1 MDEDEVDADEHCPG
15 NGRVTETDTQS
26 QVTPTEQIKRRQKE
40 EDLEIGSSRTIEL
53 GQDGCGVGWNWTGQQ
68 WSGGGN
74 RPERFPLNY
83 TK

>member
-40 EDLEIGSSRTIEL
+40 EDLEIGSYRTIEL
-53 GQDGCGVGWNWTGQQ
+53 GQDGCGVGWNGMGQDIS
-68 WSGGGN
+68 SGVEGEIVPKDF
-74 RPERFPLNY
+74 R
-83 TK
+83 